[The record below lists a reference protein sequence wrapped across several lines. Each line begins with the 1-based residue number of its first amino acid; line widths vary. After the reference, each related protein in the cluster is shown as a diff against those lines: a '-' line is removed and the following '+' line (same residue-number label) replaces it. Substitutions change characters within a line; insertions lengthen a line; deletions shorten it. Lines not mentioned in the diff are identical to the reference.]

1 MNLFSLLT
9 FLSFLTYLFL
19 GFYLFRLDKRSM
31 LNRTFL
37 GICLSFA
44 IWALSSYY
52 IFPVGDKTN
61 IFFWHKISAIGWC
74 TFPAFILHFMMLL
87 SKQNKA
93 LNKWWI
99 YLFIYLPGP
108 IFIYRVFT
116 GILLVTD
123 FVPQKFGMMEVHG
136 DISIWYILYV
146 QYFSLYTLLGIYLV
160 WQWGRRSSYKR
171 EKKQSNLIVSS
182 GLLTSA
188 LGTTTNIIFP
198 FFGIALVPA
207 IAPIL
212 ILIWILAIVYAVAKF
227 KLMAFT
233 SQIAGDE
240 IVANIRDLII
250 LINPKEEI
258 VKINYQTELILGYN
272 ENELL
277 GKPFKVILAFPG
289 ASKPNFSLRNVIF
302 KKIPEHKQNNLNR
315 SITVEEVKYLSRDDY
330 DLSKH
335 DEYKVNFLS
344 KEKVKIPIGISFS
357 IIKDSMG
364 DEVGSVIIGH
374 DLRPKLQLI
383 DEIKERRQAEESLHI
398 SNKELKTSNI
408 QLDKTLQELKTS
420 HHELKE
426 TQKQLIQAEKMASL
440 GQLTA
445 GIAHEI
451 KNPLNFVNN
460 FSEISGDLIKELR
473 EELEKLNGTID
484 KNDYENVQD
493 ILNNLEQIAKK
504 IKEHGKRADSIVK
517 GMLLHSRGQTGE
529 RRPTNFNN
537 LLTEYIN
544 LAYHGMRAQ
553 DETFNIKLET
563 ELDDSIGI
571 ISIIPQDFSRA
582 FLNIVTNACYST
594 HIKKKESGDIFDP
607 VLKVTSKNFND
618 KVEIRIHDNG
628 KGIPQKIIDKI
639 YQPFFTTKPPGAG
652 TGLGLSITYE
662 IIVHEHNGT
671 IKIETQ
677 EGEFAEFIITLPK

>member
-1 MNLFSLLT
+1 
-9 FLSFLTYLFL
+9 
-19 GFYLFRLDKRSM
+19 M

-52 IFPVGDKTN
+52 IFPGGNKSS
-61 IFFWHKISAIGWC
+61 IWFWYKISAFGWC
-74 TFPAFILHFMMLL
+74 LFPAFLIHFMMLL
-87 SKQNKA
+87 SKQNKV
-93 LNKWWI
+93 LTKWWI
-99 YLFIYLPGP
+99 YLFIYLPAP
-108 IFIYRVFT
+108 IFLFRVFT
-116 GILLVTD
+116 GTLLATD
-123 FVPQKFGMMEVHG
+123 FVSTEVGVMEVHG
-136 DISIWYILYV
+136 NISAWYILYV
-146 QYFSLYTLLGIYLV
+146 TYFSFYTMLGIYLV
-160 WQWGRRSSYKR
+160 WRWGRNSKSKR
-171 EKKQSNLIVSS
+171 EKIQANLIVWS
-182 GLLTSA
+182 GLIASS
-188 LGTTTNIIFP
+188 LGSTTNLSFP
-198 FFGIALVPA
+198 VLNIVLVPA

-212 ILIWILAIVYAVAKF
+212 ILIWILTIVYAVARF

-233 SQIAGDE
+233 SNIASDE

-289 ASKPNFSLRNVIF
+289 ASKPNFSLRNVIL
-302 KKIPEHKQNNLNR
+302 KKIPEYKQNNLNR

-374 DLRPKLQLI
+374 DLRPRLQLI

-398 SNKELKTSNI
+398 SNKELKASNI

-473 EELEKLNGTID
+473 EELGKLNGTID

-571 ISIIPQDFSRA
+571 ISIVPQDFSRA

-607 VLKVTSKNFND
+607 VLKVTSKNLDD